1 MSSTTRNEQQ
11 VADEVQAYLEQVD
24 TLRLECERRGDFKRA
39 QECVDRM
46 RDVNIRYAR
55 RVEQLSKKSNKH
67 EKDQI
72 KEEQKAELMGF
83 ERMWEDK
90 LSEYDAQA
98 RRVLDDLFARHNMDY
113 ASQEGLLKIH
123 LMNRR
128 PRFSRK
134 VHDLRDA
141 LEKAIA
147 QRKYLEA
154 DALKKKLSV
163 LEQQEVAEFDNVIA
177 DEFDRRTKS
186 MKNQYV
192 NEVNAVQQRIAAGR
206 SELENQ
212 KRLEKE
218 KILRRHSNI
227 ITEMDSEAKL
237 HASKT
242 KKYIER
248 QVQALILDPV
258 KTSVELRTIHEK
270 TAEAKNKPSSAA
282 SRVLG
287 GSGSGRART
296 PPASSRGLQ
305 QSNKHNN
312 LMNTT
317 MNNTNATNNNNSSSM
332 NWGASKSRYAA
343 NRFGW

>member
-1 MSSTTRNEQQ
+1 MSIKNEDQ
-11 VADEVQAYLEQVD
+11 VADEVQAYLQQVD
-24 TLRLECERRGDFKRA
+24 ALRLECECRGDFRRA

-55 RVEQLSKKSNKH
+55 RVEALSQRSNKA
-67 EKDQI
+67 EKD
-72 KEEQKAELMGF
+72 KVRDDQKGELMGF
-83 ERMWEDK
+83 ERMWDDK

-154 DALKKKLSV
+154 DALKKKLVV
-163 LEQQEVAEFDNVIA
+163 LEQQEVGDFDNVLA
-177 DEFDRRTKS
+177 DEFERRTKS

-212 KRLEKE
+212 KRLEKD

-227 ITEMDSEAKL
+227 VTEMDNEEKL
-237 HASKT
+237 SASKA

-258 KTSVELRTIHEK
+258 KTSVELRTMHEK
-270 TAEAKNKPSSAA
+270 TADAKNRPSTAA
-282 SRVLG
+282 SRAG
-287 GSGSGRART
+287 ASSKRTRT
-296 PPASSRGLQ
+296 PPVSSRNGGGA
-305 QSNKHNN
+305 
-312 LMNTT
+312 
-317 MNNTNATNNNNSSSM
+317 ATSAGGNSSLMMYESSNNMQNQNANM
-332 NWGASKSRYAA
+332 NWGANKSRYATT
-343 NRFGW
+343 RFGW

>member
-1 MSSTTRNEQQ
+1 MSQRNNEQQ
-11 VADEVQAYLEQVD
+11 VADEVQSYLEQVD
-24 TLRLECERRGDFKRA
+24 ALRLECERRGDFKRA

-72 KEEQKAELMGF
+72 KDEQKGELMGF

-163 LEQQEVAEFDNVIA
+163 LEQQEVEEFDNVIA

-218 KILRRHSNI
+218 KILRRHNNV

-237 HASKT
+237 QASKT

-270 TAEAKNKPSSAA
+270 TAESKGKLSSTA

-287 GSGSGRART
+287 KNNNNSTRART
-296 PPASSRGLQ
+296 PPAGSSSRGGGLHQ
-305 QSNKHNN
+305 NNN
-312 LMNTT
+312 LNTT
-317 MNNTNATNNNNSSSM
+317 TNNNASSNM
-332 NWGASKSRYAA
+332 NWGANKSRYATS
-343 NRFGW
+343 RFGW